1 MFSDGATISGQSPCT
16 RFFALAWLSREN
28 LNNVYQEDNMSV
40 NLSAGDLALWLIA
53 IAAWLIFLFGT
64 NVL

>member
-1 MFSDGATISGQSPCT
+1 MGISLSP
-16 RFFALAWLSREN
+16 
-28 LNNVYQEDNMSV
+28 
-40 NLSAGDLALWLIA
+40 GDVALWLIA